1 MDQPLSARGG
11 ADRVAMLAERFLAVF
26 PSLNSEQ
33 RRLAV
38 LLYRLLAEGEPVSP
52 GRLAE
57 AARTSLSSVEA
68 ALSGWSGLFYEQGA
82 IIGFWG
88 LSPRPVSKHVLS
100 VEGRTLYAWCAWDA
114 LFLPEILGATARVS
128 SVDPESGV
136 EIGLTVSPEAVLE
149 SKPKGAAMSILDEPN
164 DQMMAD
170 VVTQLCHFIH
180 FFASRE
186 TAASWSFRHPGTSVL
201 SLEEGFRLGR
211 LMNRGMFG
219 EALEPPG
226 LARPRPARGAKP

>member
-1 MDQPLSARGG
+1 MGQPIGASDG
-11 ADRVAMLAERFLAVF
+11 ADRVAVLAGRFLAVL

-52 GRLAE
+52 ERLAK
-57 AARTSLSSVEA
+57 AARSSVSSVQA
-68 ALSGWSGLFYEQGA
+68 VLSGWSGIFYEEGA

-114 LFLPEILGATARVS
+114 LFLPEILLAAARVS
-128 SVDPESGV
+128 SVDPESGA

-149 SKPKGAAMSILDEPN
+149 SKPKGAVMSILEPN

-170 VVTQLCHFIH
+170 VVTRLCHFIH

-186 TAASWSFRHPGTSVL
+186 TAARWSIRHPGTAVL

-211 LMNRGMFG
+211 LKNRGMFG
-219 EALEPPG
+219 EALDPPG
-226 LARPRPARGAKP
+226 LARPRPARKARP